1 MGVRAVRL
9 ASLYPAGGD
18 TPPLQEGLY
27 RNDTSIADPQSN
39 GGLQPKLLEPMP
51 ARNVRRREAPFVLG
65 VRPPKNPVPRFP
77 EDNPSVTFGDQRG
90 PIGPFSLR
98 NVHRTFLRAL
108 EPPYTGEAFG
118 NDLSRQR
125 FALPPTGACR
135 PVLARNSP
143 LDCFSG
149 SRTP

>member
-108 EPPYTGEAFG
+108 EPPYTGEPGWAAQRRPYG
-118 NDLSRQR
+118 NVVFVILPLSLIPIKRR
-125 FALPPTGACR
+125 HG
-135 PVLARNSP
+135 SP
-143 LDCFSG
+143 G
-149 SRTP
+149 